1 MLEFFRDEMERERE
15 NRRKREE
22 STRHDR
28 TQMEASKRER
38 ERKRS
43 RRKIFRDSV
52 VDSRRS
58 DVVKSWHRIYDVSRA
73 KMQTVLSLSM
83 FRDGPHGERPHGK
96 MIIRAA
102 GMLARLI
109 NAAVNHRLVYGLTGE
124 R

>member
-1 MLEFFRDEMERERE
+1 MEVRE
-15 NRRKREE
+15 
-22 STRHDR
+22 
-28 TQMEASKRER
+28 RER

-52 VDSRRS
+52 VGSRRS
-58 DVVKSWHRIYDVSRA
+58 DVVKSRRRIYDVSRA
-73 KMQTVLSLSM
+73 KMQTVLSLSRC
-83 FRDGPHGERPHGK
+83 FETARCPHGERPHGK

>member
-1 MLEFFRDEMERERE
+1 MIGW
-15 NRRKREE
+15 K
-22 STRHDR
+22 
-28 TQMEASKRER
+28 QMEASKRER